1 MACSLPPAARET
13 DASREV
19 VLSKVVAVT
28 DVETAVECYGSRNPR
43 LCNAV
48 FRKIFIEDDG
58 GMFFGRPRQGHAA
71 TPWRWSMTRDD
82 VDALVLCD
90 DLKLTRA
97 GKLTAYARRRIGA
110 VRPKIR
116 FRVF

>member
-1 MACSLPPAARET
+1 M
-13 DASREV
+13 V
-19 VLSKVVAVT
+19 
-28 DVETAVECYGSRNPR
+28 
-43 LCNAV
+43 
-48 FRKIFIEDDG
+48 
-58 GMFFGRPRQGHAA
+58 FGRPRQGHSA

-82 VDALVLCD
+82 VDALILCD

-97 GKLTAYARRRIGA
+97 GKLTAYARRRVEA

>member
-1 MACSLPPAARET
+1 MLRP
-13 DASREV
+13 
-19 VLSKVVAVT
+19 LWNVT
-28 DVETAVECYGSRNPR
+28 DLVTRDCVTVTVTRW
-43 LCNAV
+43 L

-58 GMFFGRPRQGHAA
+58 GMVFGRPRQGHSA
-71 TPWRWSMTRDD
+71 TPWRWCMTRDD

-97 GKLTAYARRRIGA
+97 GKLTAYARRRVEA